1 VCVGAIGAGTRV
13 ASWLGECLEGGA
25 SVLCLPTTERGGMSS
40 SGERPGVLPVWG
52 PPLPVSPEAVS
63 PLKLG
68 AVRPDEGWDIDEFL
82 VSGLSQVRYRLFRE
96 PRFVEHGYGPQEVLV
111 LTRDDRP
118 FLARRRVGENG
129 QVWALAAPLS
139 LASGSI
145 AYHPSFPLLVRR
157 TLFERAKIEQT
168 ALQRVEV
175 GQTVDLLKWFGVPTL
190 SGTVTLPDGTPW
202 EVRSPSGLPVRMG
215 VSLAGPHLLK
225 TRDSTRVRLANY
237 PRLKRETTFT
247 RDEWARRRPN
257 TDTVWLSESDALP
270 QELGFVGED
279 PDKDKPRRY
288 DLTPLIVPLVVAFL
302 VLEAAGLVWY
312 WRRGATQRGIPD
324 AGEESGA
331 AERERQHA

>member
-1 VCVGAIGAGTRV
+1 
-13 ASWLGECLEGGA
+13 
-25 SVLCLPTTERGGMSS
+25 
-40 SGERPGVLPVWG
+40 
-52 PPLPVSPEAVS
+52 
-63 PLKLG
+63 
-68 AVRPDEGWDIDEFL
+68 EFL
-82 VSGLSQVRYRLFRE
+82 VSGLGQVRYRHLRE
-96 PRFVEHGYGPQEVLV
+96 PRFVGHGYGPQEVLV

-168 ALQRVEV
+168 ALERVEV

-202 EVRSPSGLPVRMG
+202 EVRSPSGLPVQMG
-215 VSLAGPHLLK
+215 VSLAGLHLLR

-288 DLTPLIVPLVVAFL
+288 DLTPLVVPLVVAFL
-302 VLEAAGLVWY
+302 FLEALGLVWY
-312 WRRGATQRGIPD
+312 WRRRATSRQTTTFDRDGQDEQDSRG
-324 AGEESGA
+324 
-331 AERERQHA
+331 R